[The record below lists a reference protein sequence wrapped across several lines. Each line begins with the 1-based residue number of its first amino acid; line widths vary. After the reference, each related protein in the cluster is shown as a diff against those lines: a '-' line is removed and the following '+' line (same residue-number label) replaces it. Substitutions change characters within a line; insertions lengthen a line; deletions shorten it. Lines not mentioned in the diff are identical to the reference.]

1 MLISFAVDDIVGI
14 VVDVVAIVVV
24 IAVDVVVVKVVLVE
38 NRMPEFKND
47 TRCRLQEGMQS
58 QKFQAKK
65 EFRTKSP
72 KTDSKLVSSHNRQNW
87 CWNPSLVLVR
97 VDILGG

>member
-38 NRMPEFKND
+38 NRMPEFKNY
-47 TRCRLQEGMQS
+47 TSCLWQEGMQS

-65 EFRTKSP
+65 DF
-72 KTDSKLVSSHNRQNW
+72 
-87 CWNPSLVLVR
+87 
-97 VDILGG
+97 